1 MTMAEKT
8 DYEKQP
14 EKKEAGLFEELLGDV
29 LNLDRGLPATI
40 YNMFVN
46 PRLVIESYF
55 IDRGRFVN
63 PIRYTIFILAITTAI
78 TVYFIDYE
86 QFLEQAANA
95 GAQGG
100 DFNASLED
108 LKEKTGIDWPRYFDM
123 VGEVTIVMTT
133 KLNQLLYI
141 VLLAPALAFFSKLF
155 FKKIKPHFKHHY
167 VMYLYSLASFSA
179 VSLLFFPLMMIENFW
194 ATYTTIVVALQ
205 LSFSLY
211 VQIRYLGLKG
221 FDQYAMSFLSFLFG
235 YIVYTIFSIIIM
247 YGAAAILFIYR
258 GG

>member
-1 MTMAEKT
+1 MEENTEQEQK
-8 DYEKQP
+8 P

-46 PRLVIESYF
+46 PRLVIDSYF
-55 IDRGRFVN
+55 TDRGRFVN
-63 PIRYTIFILAITTAI
+63 PIRYTIFIMAFTTAI

-86 QFLEQAANA
+86 RVLQEAANA

-108 LKEKTGIDWPRYFDM
+108 LKEKTGLDWPLYFEM

-155 FKKIKPHFKHHY
+155 FKSKKPYFKHHY

-179 VSLLFFPLMMIENFW
+179 LSLFFFPLMMIENFW
-194 ATYTTIVVALQ
+194 ATYTTIVVVLQ
-205 LSFSLY
+205 LGFTFY
-211 VQIRYLGLKG
+211 VQSKYLELKG
-221 FDQYAMSFLSFLFG
+221 FEQYAMSFLSFLFG
-235 YIVYTIFSIIIM
+235 YITYTIISIIIM
-247 YGAAAILFIYR
+247 YGAAAILFIVR
-258 GG
+258 T